1 MGRIT
6 RLRIFDKKWLAQK
19 HKLVTT
25 ETLSKAIVPGLPFE
39 NVDGSALR
47 INKDY
52 SGKKK
57 RHKKSFSCSPFE
69 LKTLGK
75 QKIKAVVKNKN
86 IAQEYLTVNK
96 LLDRIFISA
105 GSRLI
110 KYKTIIR

>member
-19 HKLVTT
+19 HKLMTT

-52 SGKKK
+52 SGKK
-57 RHKKSFSCSPFE
+57 RDIRNPSPG
-69 LKTLGK
+69 LPL
-75 QKIKAVVKNKN
+75 
-86 IAQEYLTVNK
+86 
-96 LLDRIFISA
+96 S
-105 GSRLI
+105 
-110 KYKTIIR
+110 